1 MPITTSTTG
10 TTTTFTPSEILYD
23 PTNKLRVAQ
32 PESLI
37 DTDFEYGQQTTKWE
51 NLAVVN
57 NMPFAYPSPNAI
69 PNITSMQYVANSR
82 QVIVTLGSGV
92 APANGTPI
100 FVTDTLLTP
109 ANGNF
114 IVESG
119 GGTTVWTYKA
129 RATNNSAFTAI
140 FDSSKTQIYTAN
152 FFTNAPINPTGSY
165 IVSTSGKA
173 VTVTT
178 PTPHGLAIGNEINV
192 TGITGTNPPNGA
204 WEVAT
209 LNSPTQFTYYVDNA
223 SGTPSSLSLAAMNLY
238 VRPSAQFQHRPFD
251 GGVIFSSNGNS
262 NYEGAIRQTRRYF
275 RYQSGKGLQIS
286 SGTILKPTLQVDS
299 MTASGTT
306 VTVQVKERHNLWTGA
321 TVTVSGVSN
330 DSTYNGTYTVT
341 SIISYNRFT
350 YTAGTTPTTTPA
362 TGPFIVSVNSWYG
375 AVNRL
380 GLFDDQNGVFFE
392 FDGQTLNVVRRTS
405 TFQLPGRYTLTNG
418 SDQVTRTSSSFPTQS
433 LTQLE
438 IGNFIVAR
446 GQSYRVIGIADDNT
460 FTITPAYRGAT
471 ATMVQ
476 VTKTV
481 DTKIPQSSWNLD
493 KMDGTGTSGYN
504 IDLTK
509 MQMFYID
516 YTWYGAGA
524 IRYGFRATDGTVTY
538 CHRIVNNNVN
548 AEAYMRS
555 GNLPARYETRM
566 EPPYTRLAA
575 SLSLGDG
582 TMTVASTANFP
593 SAGTLLVRNNTQ
605 VEFVNYTGKTATT
618 FTGLTRSKAGIPAGV
633 SSTVAS
639 GSNLIT
645 VASTSNLQ
653 VGQKVYDLATGY
665 VPEGGYIQAINSS
678 TTFTLSVAVT
688 GANPTLT
695 IPPMDIGSP
704 QSFTFVSLTG
714 SPILVELSQPT
725 YAPTISHWGTSVI
738 MDGRFDEDKSLIFT
752 YGQSTLTSLGPSNGT
767 TSTGNTTNTSASVTL
782 GASNANIIVGMA
794 VSGTGIQSG
803 TLVQAI
809 SGTTLT
815 LSLPATATNT
825 GVTLTFTGLT
835 TKALM
840 SIRVAPTV
848 DNGIGAAFGVR
859 ELVNRMQLKMDS
871 IGVTTASPSSNY
883 LVTAVLNGLPS
894 SSTSW
899 TSPTGNSLTAVNS
912 SLAQIADYGGGTTTV
927 TGGEVT
933 GGFLSQGTDRIS
945 LQTLRDLGNAI
956 MGGGSTVAN
965 SQIFPDGPDVLTIL
979 VTNLTPSAIQVAG
992 RISWTEAQ
1000 A

>member
-1 MPITTSTTG
+1 MPITTSTVG
-10 TTTTFTPSEILYD
+10 TTTTFTPTEVLYD

-57 NMPFAYPSPNAI
+57 NMPFAYPSPNSI
-69 PNITSMQYVANSR
+69 PNISSMQYVANSR

-100 FVTDTLLTP
+100 FVTDALLTP

-114 IVESG
+114 IVETG

-129 RATNNSAFTAI
+129 RSTNNSAFTAV
-140 FDSSKTQIYTAN
+140 FDPNKTTIHTGN
-152 FFTNAPINPTGSY
+152 FFTNAPINPQGSY
-165 IVSTSGKA
+165 IVNTSNKA
-173 VTVTT
+173 VIVTT
-178 PTPHGLAIGNEINV
+178 PTPHGLAIGNEIQV

-204 WEVAT
+204 FEVAT
-209 LNSPTQFTYYVDNA
+209 LRSPTEFVYYTDGGV
-223 SGTPSSLSLAAMNLY
+223 PSALGVGSMNLY
-238 VRPSAQFQHRPFD
+238 VRPSAQFQHRPYD

-262 NYEGAIRQTRRYF
+262 NYEAAIRQTRRYF

-299 MTASGTT
+299 ITSSGTT

-330 DSTYNGTYTVT
+330 DSTYNGTFTVA

-350 YTAGTTPTTTPA
+350 YTTATTPPIATA
-362 TGPFIVSVNSWYG
+362 TGPFIVAVNSWYG

-392 FDGQTLNVVRRTS
+392 FDGQNLEVVRRTS
-405 TFQLPGRYTLTNG
+405 TFQLPGRYSVTNG
-418 SDQVTRTSSSFPTQS
+418 SDQVTRTTSAFPTQS

-438 IGNFIVAR
+438 LGNFVVIK
-446 GQSYRVIGIADDNT
+446 GMSYRVIGVLDDNT
-460 FTITPAYRGAT
+460 FTISPAYRGST
-471 ATMVQ
+471 STMVQ
-476 VTKTV
+476 ITKTV
-481 DTKIPQSSWNLD
+481 DIRIPQSQWNLD

-524 IRYGFRATDGTVTY
+524 VRWGFRAADGNVTY
-538 CHRIVNNNVN
+538 CHKLLNNNTN

-566 EPPYTRLAA
+566 EPPYTKLAA
-575 SLSLGDG
+575 TLASGDG
-582 TMTVASTANFP
+582 LMTVVSTADFP

-605 VEFVNYTGKTATT
+605 IEYVNYTGKTATT
-618 FTGLTRSKAGIPAGV
+618 FTGLTRSKAGAPAGV
-633 SSTVAS
+633 STTVTS
-639 GSNLIT
+639 GSNIVT
-645 VASTSNLQ
+645 VASTATLQ
-653 VGQKVYDLATGY
+653 VGQKVYDLTTGF
-665 VPEGGYIQAINSS
+665 VPEGAYIQSIQSA
-678 TTFTLSVAVT
+678 TQFTLSVAVT
-688 GANPTLT
+688 GANPTVT
-695 IPPMDIGSP
+695 IAPMDIGSP
-704 QSFTFVSLTG
+704 QVFTFTSLTA

-752 YGQSTLTSLGPSNGT
+752 YGQSTLTQLAPSLGT
-767 TSTGNTTNTSASVTL
+767 TSSATLTSGNATATLSAGNT
-782 GASNANIIVGMA
+782 NIIVGMT
-794 VSGTGIQSG
+794 VTGTGIAPG
-803 TLVQAI
+803 TLVQNIA
-809 SGTTLT
+809 GTTLT
-815 LSLPATATNT
+815 LSLPATSS
-825 GVTLTFTGLT
+825 VSSTLSFTGLT

-840 SIRVAPTV
+840 SIRVAPSV
-848 DNGIGAAFGVR
+848 DNGIGGSFGVR
-859 ELVNRMQLKMDS
+859 ELINRMQLKMDS

-883 LVTAVLNGLPS
+883 LVTAVLNGTPS
-894 SSTSW
+894 SATSW

-912 SLAQIADYGGGTTTV
+912 SLSQIADYAGGTTIV
-927 TGGEVT
+927 SGGEVV
-933 GGFLSQGTDRIS
+933 GGFLSQGTDRID
-945 LQTLRDLGNAI
+945 LKTLRDLGNAV
-956 MGGGSTVAN
+956 MGGGSTIA
-965 SQIFPDGPDVLTIL
+965 STQIYPDGPDVLTIL
-979 VTNLTPSAIQVAG
+979 VTNLTPSAISVAG